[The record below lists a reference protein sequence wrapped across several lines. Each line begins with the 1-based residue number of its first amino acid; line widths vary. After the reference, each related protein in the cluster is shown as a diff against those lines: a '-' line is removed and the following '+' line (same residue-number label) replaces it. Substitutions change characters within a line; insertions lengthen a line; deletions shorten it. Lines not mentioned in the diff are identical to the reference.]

1 MAKPLNSALH
11 PACDEF
17 DPIECGKHLT
27 ERINSFT
34 NPAGLICYW
43 RSGLNKLRLAAMPE
57 KYRHA
62 LQRRYEDRLDA
73 INDHGPD
80 YFMNQ

>member
-1 MAKPLNSALH
+1 VAKLLNPTLH

-17 DPIECGKHLT
+17 DAVETGKHLT
-27 ERINSFT
+27 ARINSFT
-34 NPAGLICYW
+34 SPAGLICYW

-57 KYRHA
+57 KWRLV
-62 LQRRYEDRLDA
+62 LQRRYDERLEA

-80 YFMNQ
+80 YL